1 MRNLG
6 AFIVVS
12 KHPMRLLSLIWCYD
26 LGGLPSVYFKLELS
40 LNVYMKSLAF
50 EKPKM
55 TSCDPIP
62 FSSFASF
69 VSAPA

>member
-1 MRNLG
+1 MPNLG
-6 AFIVVS
+6 AFIVIS
-12 KHPMRLLSLIWCYD
+12 KHPMHLLSLIWWYD

-40 LNVYMKSLAF
+40 INVYMKSLTY

-55 TSCDPIP
+55 TLCDPIS
-62 FSSFASF
+62 FSSFPSF